1 MARGD
6 QLARQWRILQSLIAS
21 RRGKSAADL
30 ARELEFHWRTVYRD
44 LEALQL
50 AGFPIFTD
58 RLDGKNLWSV
68 LDSVRHNIPIPL
80 SLTELMALYFSRGL
94 MTVLK
99 DTVFY
104 DSLESFFQKIKAT
117 LPAETIQYLDRIE
130 ESFEVGSKPY
140 KQYGQLRDSI
150 DRISEATIHRKII
163 EIDYFTMS
171 RKEKTHRKVAPYKIW
186 FFDGAFYLVGN
197 CGLRED
203 IRIFA
208 LDRIK
213 SLKLTDEAF
222 EMPEDFKVEDFMQ
235 TSFGVFHGKP
245 QNVRIRF
252 AAEVAGYIN
261 EKIWHKTQKIQPQ
274 KDGSLIF
281 EARVAGTEEIKFW
294 LMTWGS
300 KAEVLSPAALREEIL
315 AEARAMLH
323 SYQR

>member
-30 ARELEFHWRTVYRD
+30 ARELEYHWRTVYRD

-58 RLDGKNLWSV
+58 RVDGKNRWSI
-68 LDSVRHNIPIPL
+68 LDSARQQVPIPL
-80 SLTELMALYFSRGL
+80 ELTEVMALYFSRGL
-94 MTVLK
+94 MQVLK
-99 DTVFY
+99 GTVFY
-104 DSLESFFQKIKAT
+104 ESLESFFQKIKTT
-117 LPAETIQYLDRIE
+117 LPAETIRYLEKIE
-130 ESFEVGSKPY
+130 QSFKIGAKPHKRY
-140 KQYGQLRDSI
+140 HQLRNVV
-150 DRISEATIHRKII
+150 DRISQATVDHRII

-171 RKEKTHRKVAPYKIW
+171 RKKKTRRKVAPYKIW

-213 SLKLTDEAF
+213 SLKLTDETF
-222 EMPEDFKVEDFMQ
+222 EMPEDFKIEDFMQ
-235 TSFGVFHGKP
+235 TSFGVFRGKP

-252 AAEVAGYIN
+252 AAEIAGYIN
-261 EKIWHKTQKIQPQ
+261 EKIWHETQKIESQ
-274 KDGSLIF
+274 KDGSIIF
-281 EARVAGTEEIKFW
+281 EALVAGTDEIKFW
-294 LMTWGS
+294 LMSWGS
-300 KAEVLSPAALREEIL
+300 KAEVLAPETLREEMKS
-315 AEARAMLH
+315 EAQSMLIN
-323 SYQR
+323 YKN

>member
-30 ARELEFHWRTVYRD
+30 AQELEYHWRAVYRD
-44 LEALQL
+44 LEALQM

-58 RLDGKNLWSV
+58 RVDGKNLWSV
-68 LDSVRHNIPIPL
+68 LDSARNKIPIPL
-80 SLTELMALYFSRGL
+80 DLTELMALYFSRGL
-94 MTVLK
+94 MMVLK

-104 DSLESFFQKIKAT
+104 ESLETFFQKIKAT
-117 LPAETIQYLDRIE
+117 LPDETIQYLKRIE

-140 KQYGQLRDSI
+140 KQYGQLRELI
-150 DRISEATIHRKII
+150 DRISEATIHRKLI

-171 RKEKTHRKVAPYKIW
+171 RKEKTRREVAPYKIW

-213 SLKLTDEAF
+213 SMKLTDETF
-222 EMPEDFKVEDFMQ
+222 EMPEDFKFEDFMQ

-252 AAEVAGYIN
+252 AAEVAGYIS
-261 EKIWHKTQKIQPQ
+261 EKIWHKTQKIEPQ

-281 EARVAGTEEIKFW
+281 EARVAGTDEIKFW

-300 KAEVLSPAALREEIL
+300 KAEVLAPAALRDEMISE
-315 AEARAMLH
+315 AEAVLEN
-323 SYQR
+323 YKT